1 MSIKHTFIFLK
12 ARYINHLR
20 KDDLCVNTVDK
31 KIIKDSDFIA
41 LWKNEMIE
49 TMRTINP
56 QWNKKDIDKIL
67 NKMLAE
73 QMQNP
78 DVNMDNNVTGENRD
92 STLLSVLDWLINRK
106 PIISGNGTFYK
117 NQHEAL
123 NPIAKMLDKFLN
135 NRKAVKKKMFQVED
149 KTSDRYK
156 DLDREQL
163 NWKILVNSYYGAS
176 GMPKSAFYSTYSG
189 PATTGVAQ
197 SVISTTET
205 LFESFLVDNF
215 KFIDINEAFHYMN
228 TILQTDYELDDWIIP
243 VTRGQLFDRIVSMF
257 YDDIY
262 RDEYEEPLRLF
273 IEHLTQEEVTKIYYK
288 NQFMEFTR
296 VHENIRKDYDELFS
310 SIRNLKYAKTI
321 EDIPEELLNK
331 FGGSDEEVV
340 KSYNSYV
347 NNQYFMD
354 PNSPPDTVTDILKKL
369 GDIYMKYVYHP
380 FMVIDRIYRLKFF
393 NRKTVCIVD
402 TDSNILAMDSWVD
415 FCNDHLLRSDYGRS
429 DENNTFIMINT
440 IAYFI
445 TNAVG
450 ATLEVYGEYSNIPED
465 FRARFNMKNEFY
477 FNKLII
483 GRKKKRYISSI
494 KLREGNLLDPYKAD
508 VKGFDFMKATTSE
521 YAKKRFDT
529 IVKNHI
535 LESPLPDI
543 SAILGELSKFERDIR
558 ESINNGELTYL
569 PLGNAK
575 DLSAYKDPYSQQ
587 GVRGSLAW
595 NIIYPDRAISFPSK
609 VSILKL
615 KIFTLDDMDDLASTN
630 PDIYKTIKTQIFG
643 SSNEKF
649 AKKGLQVI
657 AIPQNEKIPEWCF
670 PYIDYNTVINNIIG
684 QFQGVLDTFGI
695 NSPEVG
701 KTIKSVNR
709 KTKKFSNIVRF

>member
-1 MSIKHTFIFLK
+1 MN
-12 ARYINHLR
+12 Y
-20 KDDLCVNTVDK
+20 VDK
-31 KIIKDSDFIA
+31 KTIKDSDFISI
-41 LWKNEMIE
+41 WKDEMIK
-49 TMRTINP
+49 TMMTINP
-56 QWNKKDIDKIL
+56 KWDEKDINKIL
-67 NKMLAE
+67 NTMLME

-78 DVNMDNNVTGENRD
+78 QVTMDNNVTGENRD
-92 STLLSVLDWLINRK
+92 STLLSVLDWAIKRK

-123 NPIAKMLDKFLN
+123 NPIAKMLDGFLN

-149 KTSDRYK
+149 KTSDKYK

-176 GMPKSAFYSTYSG
+176 GMPKSAFYSQYSG

-228 TILQTDYELDDWIIP
+228 TILETDYELEDWVVRATRDD
-243 VTRGQLFDRIVSMF
+243 LFDRIVSMF
-257 YDDIY
+257 YDDVYI
-262 RDEYEEPLRLF
+262 DEYGELIRRY
-273 IEHLTQEEVTKIYYK
+273 IEHLSIEDVTKIYYK

-296 VHENIRKDYDELFS
+296 VHDNIRDFYDVLFS
-310 SIRNLKYAKTI
+310 SVRNLKYAKTI
-321 EDIPEELLNK
+321 DDIPEDLVNK
-331 FGGSDEEVV
+331 FGGDEEEVV

-354 PNSPPDTVTDILKKL
+354 PNSPPETVTEVLDKL
-369 GDIYMKYVYHP
+369 NKIYMKYVYHP

-402 TDSNILAMDSWVD
+402 TDSNILAMDTWVD
-415 FCNDHLLRSDYGRS
+415 FCNTYLLRGEYGRS
-429 DENNTFIMINT
+429 EENNTFIMINT

-450 ATLEVYGEYSNIPED
+450 KTLEVYGEHSNIPED
-465 FRARFNMKNEFY
+465 FRPRFNMKNEFY

-494 KLREGNLLDPYKAD
+494 KLREGNLLDPYKPD

-521 YAKKRFDT
+521 YAKKRFDM

-543 SAILGELSKFERDIR
+543 SAILGELSKFEKDIR

-575 DLSAYKDPYSQQ
+575 DLAAYKDPYSQQ

-595 NIIYPDRAISFPSK
+595 NVIYPDRAISFPSK

-615 KIFTLDDMDDLASTN
+615 KIFTLDDMEDLAVTN
-630 PDIYKTIKTQIFG
+630 PDIYNRIKTEIFE
-643 SSNEKF
+643 SKVEKF
-649 AKKGLQVI
+649 ASKGLQVI
-657 AIPQNEKIPEWCF
+657 AIPQNEKIPKWCF

-701 KTIKSVNR
+701 RTIKSVNR

>member
-1 MSIKHTFIFLK
+1 M
-12 ARYINHLR
+12 
-20 KDDLCVNTVDK
+20 
-31 KIIKDSDFIA
+31 
-41 LWKNEMIE
+41 
-49 TMRTINP
+49 TINP
-56 QWNKKDIDKIL
+56 KWDEKDINKIL
-67 NKMLAE
+67 NTMLME

-78 DVNMDNNVTGENRD
+78 QVTMDNNVTGENRD
-92 STLLSVLDWLINRK
+92 STLLSVLDWAIKRK

-123 NPIAKMLDKFLN
+123 NPIAKMLDGFLN

-149 KTSDRYK
+149 KTSDKYK

-176 GMPKSAFYSTYSG
+176 GMPKSAFYSQYSG

-228 TILQTDYELDDWIIP
+228 TILETDYELEDWVVHATRDD
-243 VTRGQLFDRIVSMF
+243 LFDRIVSMF
-257 YDDIY
+257 YDDVY
-262 RDEYEEPLRLF
+262 TDEYGELIRRY
-273 IEHLTQEEVTKIYYK
+273 IEHLSIEDVTKIYYK

-296 VHENIRKDYDELFS
+296 VHDNIRDFYDVLFS
-310 SIRNLKYAKTI
+310 SVRNLKYAKTI
-321 EDIPEELLNK
+321 DDIPEDLVNK
-331 FGGSDEEVV
+331 FGGDEEEVV

-354 PNSPPDTVTDILKKL
+354 PNSPPETVTEVLDKL
-369 GDIYMKYVYHP
+369 NKIYMKYVYHP

-402 TDSNILAMDSWVD
+402 TDSNILAMDTWVD
-415 FCNDHLLRSDYGRS
+415 FCNTYLLRGEYGRS
-429 DENNTFIMINT
+429 EENNTFIMINT

-450 ATLEVYGEYSNIPED
+450 KTLEVYGEHSNIPED
-465 FRARFNMKNEFY
+465 FRPRFNMKNEFY

-494 KLREGNLLDPYKAD
+494 KLREGNLLDPYKPD
-508 VKGFDFMKATTSE
+508 LKGFDFMKATTSE
-521 YAKKRFDT
+521 YAKKRFDM

-543 SAILGELSKFERDIR
+543 SAILGELSKFEKDIR

-575 DLSAYKDPYSQQ
+575 DLAAYKDPYSQQ

-595 NIIYPDRAISFPSK
+595 NVIYPDRAISFPSK

-615 KIFTLDDMDDLASTN
+615 KIFTLDDMEDLAVTN
-630 PDIYKTIKTQIFG
+630 PDIYNRIKTEIFE
-643 SSNEKF
+643 SKVEKF
-649 AKKGLQVI
+649 ASKGLQVI
-657 AIPQNEKIPEWCF
+657 AIPQNEKIPKWCF

-701 KTIKSVNR
+701 RTIKSVNR

>member
-1 MSIKHTFIFLK
+1 M
-12 ARYINHLR
+12 
-20 KDDLCVNTVDK
+20 
-31 KIIKDSDFIA
+31 
-41 LWKNEMIE
+41 
-49 TMRTINP
+49 TINP
-56 QWNKKDIDKIL
+56 KWDEKDINKIL
-67 NKMLAE
+67 NTMLME

-78 DVNMDNNVTGENRD
+78 QVTMDNNVTGENRD
-92 STLLSVLDWLINRK
+92 STLLSVLDWTIKRK

-123 NPIAKMLDKFLN
+123 NPIAKMLDGFLN

-149 KTSDRYK
+149 KTSDKYK

-176 GMPKSAFYSTYSG
+176 GMPKSAFYSQYSG

-228 TILQTDYELDDWIIP
+228 TILETDYELEDWVVHATRDD
-243 VTRGQLFDRIVSMF
+243 LFDRIVSMF
-257 YDDIY
+257 YDDVYI
-262 RDEYEEPLRLF
+262 DEYGELIRRY
-273 IEHLTQEEVTKIYYK
+273 IEHLSIEDVTKIYYK

-296 VHENIRKDYDELFS
+296 VHDNIRDFYDVLFS
-310 SIRNLKYAKTI
+310 SVRNLKYAKTI
-321 EDIPEELLNK
+321 DDIPEDLVNK
-331 FGGSDEEVV
+331 FGGDEEEVV

-354 PNSPPDTVTDILKKL
+354 PNSPPETVTEVLDKL
-369 GDIYMKYVYHP
+369 NKIYMKYVYHP

-402 TDSNILAMDSWVD
+402 TDSNILAMDTWVD
-415 FCNDHLLRSDYGRS
+415 FCNTYLLRGEYGRS
-429 DENNTFIMINT
+429 EENNTFIMINT

-450 ATLEVYGEYSNIPED
+450 KTLEVYGEHSNIPED
-465 FRARFNMKNEFY
+465 FRPRFNMKNEFY

-494 KLREGNLLDPYKAD
+494 KLREGNLLDPYKPD

-521 YAKKRFDT
+521 YAKKRFDM

-543 SAILGELSKFERDIR
+543 SVILGELSKFEKDIR

-575 DLSAYKDPYSQQ
+575 DLAAYKDPYSQQ

-595 NIIYPDRAISFPSK
+595 NVIYPDRAISFPSK

-615 KIFTLDDMDDLASTN
+615 KIFTLDDMEDLAVTN
-630 PDIYKTIKTQIFG
+630 PDIYNRIKTEIFE
-643 SSNEKF
+643 SKVEKF
-649 AKKGLQVI
+649 ASKGLQVI
-657 AIPQNEKIPEWCF
+657 AIPQNEKIPKWCF

-701 KTIKSVNR
+701 RTIKSVNR

>member
-1 MSIKHTFIFLK
+1 M
-12 ARYINHLR
+12 
-20 KDDLCVNTVDK
+20 
-31 KIIKDSDFIA
+31 
-41 LWKNEMIE
+41 
-49 TMRTINP
+49 TINP
-56 QWNKKDIDKIL
+56 KWDEKDINKIL
-67 NKMLAE
+67 NTMLME

-78 DVNMDNNVTGENRD
+78 QVTMDNNVTGENRD
-92 STLLSVLDWLINRK
+92 STLLSVLDWAIKRK

-123 NPIAKMLDKFLN
+123 NPIAKMLDGFLN

-149 KTSDRYK
+149 KTSDKYK

-176 GMPKSAFYSTYSG
+176 GMPKSAFYSQYSG

-228 TILQTDYELDDWIIP
+228 TILETDYELEDWVVHATRDD
-243 VTRGQLFDRIVSMF
+243 LFDRIVSMF
-257 YDDIY
+257 YDDVY
-262 RDEYEEPLRLF
+262 TDEYGELIRRY
-273 IEHLTQEEVTKIYYK
+273 IEHLSIEDVTKIYYK

-296 VHENIRKDYDELFS
+296 VHDNIRDFYDVLFS
-310 SIRNLKYAKTI
+310 SVRNLKYAKTI
-321 EDIPEELLNK
+321 DDIPEDLVNK
-331 FGGSDEEVV
+331 FGGDEEEVV

-354 PNSPPDTVTDILKKL
+354 PNSPPETVTEVLDKL
-369 GDIYMKYVYHP
+369 NKIYMKYVYHP

-402 TDSNILAMDSWVD
+402 TDSNILAMDTWVD
-415 FCNDHLLRSDYGRS
+415 FCNTYLLRGEYGRS
-429 DENNTFIMINT
+429 EENNTFIMINT

-450 ATLEVYGEYSNIPED
+450 KTLEVYAEHSNIPED
-465 FRARFNMKNEFY
+465 FRPRFNMKNEFY

-494 KLREGNLLDPYKAD
+494 KLREGNLLDPYKPD

-521 YAKKRFDT
+521 YAKKRFDM

-543 SAILGELSKFERDIR
+543 SAILGELSKFEKDIR

-575 DLSAYKDPYSQQ
+575 DLAAYKDPYSQQ

-595 NIIYPDRAISFPSK
+595 NVIYPDRAISFPSK

-615 KIFTLDDMDDLASTN
+615 KIFTLDDMEDLSVTN
-630 PDIYKTIKTQIFG
+630 PDIYNRIKTEIFE
-643 SSNEKF
+643 SKVEKF
-649 AKKGLQVI
+649 ASKGLQVI
-657 AIPQNEKIPEWCF
+657 AIPQNEKIPKWCF

-701 KTIKSVNR
+701 RTIKSVNR

>member
-1 MSIKHTFIFLK
+1 M
-12 ARYINHLR
+12 
-20 KDDLCVNTVDK
+20 DK
-31 KIIKDSDFIA
+31 KTIKDSDFISI
-41 LWKNEMIE
+41 WKDEMIK
-49 TMRTINP
+49 TMMTINP
-56 QWNKKDIDKIL
+56 KWDEKDINKIL
-67 NKMLAE
+67 NTMLME

-78 DVNMDNNVTGENRD
+78 QVTMDNNVTGENRD
-92 STLLSVLDWLINRK
+92 STLLSVLDWAIKRK

-123 NPIAKMLDKFLN
+123 NPIAKMLDGFLN

-149 KTSDRYK
+149 KTSDKYK

-176 GMPKSAFYSTYSG
+176 GMPKSAFYSQYSG

-228 TILQTDYELDDWIIP
+228 TILETDYELEDWVVHATRDD
-243 VTRGQLFDRIVSMF
+243 LFDRIVSMF
-257 YDDIY
+257 YDDVYI
-262 RDEYEEPLRLF
+262 DEYEELIRRY
-273 IEHLTQEEVTKIYYK
+273 IEHLSIEDVTKIYYK

-296 VHENIRKDYDELFS
+296 VHDNIRDFYDVLFS
-310 SIRNLKYAKTI
+310 SVRNLKYAKTI
-321 EDIPEELLNK
+321 DDIPEDLVNK
-331 FGGSDEEVV
+331 FGGDEEDVV

-354 PNSPPDTVTDILKKL
+354 PNSPPETVTEVLDKL
-369 GDIYMKYVYHP
+369 NKIYMKYVYHP

-402 TDSNILAMDSWVD
+402 TDSNILAMDTWVD
-415 FCNDHLLRSDYGRS
+415 FCNTYLLRGEYGRS
-429 DENNTFIMINT
+429 EENNTFIMINT

-450 ATLEVYGEYSNIPED
+450 KTLEVYGEHSNIPED
-465 FRARFNMKNEFY
+465 FRPRFNMKNEFY

-494 KLREGNLLDPYKAD
+494 KLREGNLLDPYKPD

-521 YAKKRFDT
+521 YAKKRFDM

-543 SAILGELSKFERDIR
+543 SAILGELSKFEKDIR

-575 DLSAYKDPYSQQ
+575 DLAAYKDPYSQQ

-595 NIIYPDRAISFPSK
+595 NVIYPDRAISFPSK

-615 KIFTLDDMDDLASTN
+615 KIFTLDDMEDLAVTN
-630 PDIYKTIKTQIFG
+630 PDIYNRIKTEIFE
-643 SSNEKF
+643 SKVEKF
-649 AKKGLQVI
+649 ASKGLQVI
-657 AIPQNEKIPEWCF
+657 AIPQNEKIPKWCF

-701 KTIKSVNR
+701 RTIKSVNR

>member
-1 MSIKHTFIFLK
+1 MN
-12 ARYINHLR
+12 Y
-20 KDDLCVNTVDK
+20 VDK
-31 KIIKDSDFIA
+31 KTIKDSDFISI
-41 LWKNEMIE
+41 WKDEMIK
-49 TMRTINP
+49 TMMTINP
-56 QWNKKDIDKIL
+56 KWDEKDINKIL
-67 NKMLAE
+67 NTMLME

-78 DVNMDNNVTGENRD
+78 QVTMDNNVTGENRD
-92 STLLSVLDWLINRK
+92 STLLSVLDWTIKRK

-123 NPIAKMLDKFLN
+123 NPIAKMLDGFLN

-149 KTSDRYK
+149 KTSDKYK

-176 GMPKSAFYSTYSG
+176 GMPKSAFYSQYSG

-228 TILQTDYELDDWIIP
+228 TILETDYELEDWVVHATRDD
-243 VTRGQLFDRIVSMF
+243 LFDRIVSMF
-257 YDDIY
+257 YDDVYI
-262 RDEYEEPLRLF
+262 DEYGELIRRY
-273 IEHLTQEEVTKIYYK
+273 IEHLSIEDVTKIYYK

-296 VHENIRKDYDELFS
+296 VHDNIRDFYDVLFS
-310 SIRNLKYAKTI
+310 SVRNLKYAKTI
-321 EDIPEELLNK
+321 DDIPEDLVNK
-331 FGGSDEEVV
+331 FGGDEEEVV

-354 PNSPPDTVTDILKKL
+354 PNSPPETVTEVLDKL
-369 GDIYMKYVYHP
+369 NKIYMKYVYHP

-402 TDSNILAMDSWVD
+402 TDSNILAMDTWVD
-415 FCNDHLLRSDYGRS
+415 FCNTYLLRGEYGRS
-429 DENNTFIMINT
+429 EENNTFIMINT

-450 ATLEVYGEYSNIPED
+450 KTLEVYGEHSNIPED
-465 FRARFNMKNEFY
+465 FRPRFNMKNEFY

-494 KLREGNLLDPYKAD
+494 KLREGNLLDPYKPD

-521 YAKKRFDT
+521 YAKKRFDM

-543 SAILGELSKFERDIR
+543 SVILGELSKFEKDIR

-575 DLSAYKDPYSQQ
+575 DLAAYKDPYSQQ

-595 NIIYPDRAISFPSK
+595 NVIYPDRAISFPSK

-615 KIFTLDDMDDLASTN
+615 KIFTLDDMEDLAVTN
-630 PDIYKTIKTQIFG
+630 PDIYNRIKTEIFE
-643 SSNEKF
+643 SKVEKF
-649 AKKGLQVI
+649 ASKGLQVI
-657 AIPQNEKIPEWCF
+657 AIPQNEKIPKWCF

-701 KTIKSVNR
+701 RTIKSVNR